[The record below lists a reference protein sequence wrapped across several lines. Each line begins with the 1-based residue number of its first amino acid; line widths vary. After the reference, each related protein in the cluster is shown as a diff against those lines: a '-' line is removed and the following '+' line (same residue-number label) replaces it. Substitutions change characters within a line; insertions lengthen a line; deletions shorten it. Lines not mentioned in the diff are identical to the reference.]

1 MSDEPDRV
9 DELVASLRHMMP
21 EDRLIAFLERAV
33 ERADIDAQDAFDLWQ
48 EDSGDDPDDD
58 PDVPS

>member
-9 DELVASLRHMMP
+9 DELVASLRHMMS
-21 EDRLIAFLERAV
+21 EERLIAFLERAV

-48 EDSGDDPDDD
+48 EDRGDD
-58 PDVPS
+58 PDVPF

>member
-33 ERADIDAQDAFDLWQ
+33 ERADIDARDAFDLWQ
-48 EDSGDDPDDD
+48 EDSGNDPDDD
-58 PDVPS
+58 PDVPF